1 MPLAR
6 RLRLPVGLCVTLFS
20 LAACAGDDGLAA
32 GNLDPALTLR
42 VTPKT
47 DSLGIGAT
55 TQLSARVTDAAG
67 IQQSATIAWMSLNNT
82 IATVTG
88 NGLVTAVA
96 SGRVGIVATIGAS
109 ADTASITVMQ
119 GELIIEPNAVITA
132 VGEQLQFQATT
143 RAGKSASAS
152 GLALRWTSSD
162 TTVATVDASGNVTAV
177 GAGDALLVATV
188 GTQQGTAALSVK
200 QKDIQSIRVAPT
212 TSSVYSGA
220 QMQMQATAYDDAGR
234 SMALPTGAKWT
245 SSNTTSLTVD
255 DAGLATGKSSGS
267 SVVSVRIGS
276 KAATASVNTLPVPV
290 ATVTTS
296 LASSTLDVGQTTQT
310 TVLLKDASGNTLTG
324 RTIAYQSSN
333 PALATVNASGV
344 VAAVA
349 KGSITITAISEG
361 KTGSA
366 PLTIAAKSVT
376 SVTVSP
382 NPASATVG
390 QAAQLA
396 AVAMDAQGVPMSG
409 RTFTWTSSAPSIA
422 TVSASGLVT
431 AVAAGSA
438 TISATA
444 DGVVGTAAF
453 TATVV
458 TAASVTVTPN
468 STTMQVNGTSQ
479 LSATAYDAAG
489 NVLTSRVP
497 AWSSSN
503 PIVAT
508 VSSAGRVTAVSQGST
523 TISATV
529 DGKSASAAIGVD
541 APPPAPVASVSVTLG
556 GQTLNPGQS
565 TQASAVLRDASN
577 NVLSGRTITWSSAA
591 PQLATVSSTGVVTAV
606 AAGSATIIATSEG
619 QSGSATLV
627 VSTAAPAPV
636 ATIALS
642 ATSTSIYVGQSQ
654 PITVTLK
661 DAQGN
666 VLSGRTIG
674 WSSSSPSILSV
685 SPTGQVQAL
694 AVGSS
699 TITATSEGK
708 SGSISITVAATPVAP
723 VSSVTVSGSATSI
736 LVGATASLTA
746 TPKDGHGVALTGKTV
761 SWSSSA
767 PNVASVTSSGV
778 VTGIVA
784 GTAVI
789 NATIDG
795 VIGSLAMTVTTVS
808 APPPPPPPPATG
820 ALATV
825 AELPRAVPSLTFAK
839 ATRVVTVNGGDLQAA
854 LDAAQPGDSLV
865 LSGTFT
871 GNFVLPTRS
880 CGAGITI
887 TSAGSLPPAG
897 TRVTPSTAAGFAKII
912 TPNNAPALKTKN
924 PTCGWRIVGVEIA
937 ASASAGIVGTSLN
950 YGIFWLGDG
959 GWVGGGENQTSLA
972 TVPQNILLDR
982 IYLHGA
988 PTTNTTRCL
997 FLNSGNT
1004 IIRDSWLAEC
1014 HAVGFDAQAILGC
1027 NGPGPYL
1034 IENNDLQGS
1043 TENVMFGGCDPAAP
1057 ELIPSDITIRRNYI
1071 HRPESWKGAWSIKNL
1086 FELKNARRVLVEA
1099 NVFEHSWVNAQM
1111 GMAWVIKS
1119 STETCAACTWEGTK
1133 DVTLRY
1139 NVVRYAHRGLNIQA
1153 IDGSS
1158 AGTTASHT
1166 ERVTVT
1172 NNVFTDIGLSNG
1184 IAPTD
1189 GWLMLLT
1196 HDLKDILIRHNTFVS
1211 NTPGYG
1217 FASYFAYAA
1226 GTAQRVEILD
1236 NVYAGQSYY
1245 ALASDNGNH
1254 AAALNGFAG
1263 SSWRFLGNAVSQ
1275 IDQQFMG
1282 LYPAG
1287 NSYTDR
1293 VSALGLA
1300 ANGSLSSTSTFRNKA
1315 TDGTDPGANVADVLS
1330 RTQGVVV
1337 P

>member
-1 MPLAR
+1 
-6 RLRLPVGLCVTLFS
+6 
-20 LAACAGDDGLAA
+20 
-32 GNLDPALTLR
+32 
-42 VTPKT
+42 
-47 DSLGIGAT
+47 
-55 TQLSARVTDAAG
+55 
-67 IQQSATIAWMSLNNT
+67 
-82 IATVTG
+82 
-88 NGLVTAVA
+88 
-96 SGRVGIVATIGAS
+96 
-109 ADTASITVMQ
+109 
-119 GELIIEPNAVITA
+119 
-132 VGEQLQFQATT
+132 
-143 RAGKSASAS
+143 
-152 GLALRWTSSD
+152 
-162 TTVATVDASGNVTAV
+162 
-177 GAGDALLVATV
+177 
-188 GTQQGTAALSVK
+188 
-200 QKDIQSIRVAPT
+200 
-212 TSSVYSGA
+212 
-220 QMQMQATAYDDAGR
+220 
-234 SMALPTGAKWT
+234 
-245 SSNTTSLTVD
+245 
-255 DAGLATGKSSGS
+255 LATGKSAGS
-267 SVVSVRIGS
+267 SVVSVRIAGKS
-276 KAATASVNTLPVPV
+276 ATASVNTLPVPV
-290 ATVTTS
+290 ATVSAS
-296 LASSTLDVGQTTQT
+296 LGSSTLDVGQTTQ
-310 TVLLKDASGNTLTG
+310 VSVVLKDASGNTLTG

-349 KGSITITAISEG
+349 KGAVTITAISEG
-361 KTGSA
+361 KTGTAS
-366 PLTIAAKSVT
+366 LTIASKSVT
-376 SVTVSP
+376 TVTVSP

-390 QAAQLA
+390 QTAQLS
-396 AVAMDAQGVPMSG
+396 AVALDAQGAPMSG
-409 RTFTWTSSAPSIA
+409 RTFTWSSSAPAVA
-422 TVSASGLVT
+422 TVNAAGLVT
-431 AVAAGSA
+431 AVGAGSA
-438 TISATA
+438 TISAVA
-444 DGVVGTAAF
+444 DGIAGTANF
-453 TATVV
+453 SVTAV

-468 STTMQVNGTSQ
+468 SATLQVNGSSQ

-497 AWSSSN
+497 TWSSSN
-503 PIVAT
+503 PTVAT
-508 VSSAGRVTAVSQGST
+508 VSNVGRVTAVSQGST
-523 TISATV
+523 MISATV

-541 APPPAPVASVSVTLG
+541 APPPAPVASVNVTLG
-556 GQTLNPGQS
+556 AQSLNPGQT

-577 NVLSGRTITWSSAA
+577 NVLSGRAITWSSAA
-591 PQLATVSSTGVVTAV
+591 PQLATVSSNGVVTAV

-636 ATIALS
+636 ATVALS
-642 ATSTSIYVGQSQ
+642 ASSSSLTVGQSQ
-654 PITVTLK
+654 SISVTLK

-666 VLSGRTIG
+666 VLSGRTIA
-674 WSSSSPSILSV
+674 WSSSSPSVLSV
-685 SPTGQVQAL
+685 SPSGQVQAL
-694 AVGSS
+694 ASGSA
-699 TITATSEGK
+699 TVTATSEGK
-708 SGSISITVAATPVAP
+708 SGTISMTVAAAPVAP
-723 VSSVTVSGSATSI
+723 VSSVTVSGSASSI
-736 LVGATASLTA
+736 LVGGTASVTA
-746 TPKDGHGVALTGKTV
+746 TPKDATGHALTGKTV
-761 SWSSSA
+761 IWSSSA
-767 PNVASVTSSGV
+767 PNVASVSSGV
-778 VTGIVA
+778 VTGVAA

-789 NATIDG
+789 NATVDG
-795 VIGSLAMTVTTVS
+795 VVGSMPMTVTS
-808 APPPPPPPPATG
+808 PAAPPPPPPPPPATG

-825 AELPRAVPSLTFAK
+825 AELPRSVPSLTFGK

-871 GNFVLPTRS
+871 GNFVLPSRS

-897 TRVTPSTAAGFAKII
+897 TRVTPSMAAGFAKIV
-912 TPNNAPALKTKN
+912 TPNASPALKTKN

-937 ASASAGIVGTSLN
+937 ASASAGVPGTSLN

-988 PTTNTTRCL
+988 TTTNTTRCL

-1004 IIRDSWLAEC
+1004 IIRDSWLSEC

-1057 ELIPSDITIRRNYI
+1057 ELIPSDITIRRNYV
-1071 HRPESWKGAWSIKNL
+1071 HRPESWKGVWSIKNL

-1119 STETCAACTWEGTK
+1119 STETCGGCTWEGTK
-1133 DVTLRY
+1133 DVTMRY
-1139 NVVRYAHRGLNIQA
+1139 NVVRYSHRGLNIQA

-1172 NNVFTDIGLSNG
+1172 NNLFTDIGTSNG
-1184 IAPTD
+1184 IAPSD

-1217 FASYFAYAA
+1217 FASYFAYAGGA
-1226 GTAQRVEILD
+1226 AQRVEIVD

-1245 ALASDNGNH
+1245 ALASDNGLH
-1254 AAALNGFAG
+1254 AGALNGFAG
-1263 SSWRFLGNAVSQ
+1263 TSWRFLGNAVSQ
-1275 IDQQFMG
+1275 IDQQFWSQ
-1282 LYPAG
+1282 YPTG

-1293 VSALGLA
+1293 VATLGVA
-1300 ANGSLSSTSTFRNKA
+1300 ADGSLSASSAFRGKA
-1315 TDGTDPGANVADVLS
+1315 SDGSDPGVNVADVLN
-1330 RTQGVVV
+1330 RVQGVVV

>member
-6 RLRLPVGLCVTLFS
+6 RLCFPVGLVAALFS
-20 LAACAGDDGLAA
+20 LAACAGDDGIGA
-32 GNLDPALTLR
+32 GNHDPALTLR
-42 VTPKT
+42 VTPKL

-96 SGRVGIVATIGAS
+96 SGRVGIVATIGTS
-109 ADTASITVMQ
+109 ADTASIVVKQ
-119 GELIIEPNAVITA
+119 GELIVEPNAVITA
-132 VGEQLQFQATT
+132 VGELLQFSATT

-162 TTVATVDASGNVTAV
+162 TTVAVVDESGNVTTV
-177 GAGDALLVATV
+177 GAGEAVLVATV

-200 QKDIQSIRVAPT
+200 QRDVSSIRVAPT

-220 QMQMQATAYDDAGR
+220 QTQLQATAYDDAGR
-234 SMALPTGAKWT
+234 VMALPSGAKWS
-245 SSNTTSLTVD
+245 SSNTTSLIVD
-255 DAGLATGKSSGS
+255 DNGMATGKSSGS
-267 SVVSVRIGS
+267 SVVSVRVGP

-290 ATVTTS
+290 ATVAAS

-310 TVLLKDASGNTLTG
+310 TVVLKDAAGTILTG

-333 PALATVNASGV
+333 PALATVNASGL

-349 KGSITITAISEG
+349 KGSVTITAISEG
-361 KTGSA
+361 KTGTA

-376 SVTVSP
+376 SVSVSP

-390 QAAQLA
+390 QTAQLS
-396 AVAMDAQGVPMSG
+396 AVALDAQGAAMSG
-409 RTFTWTSSAPSIA
+409 RTFTWTSSAPSVA
-422 TVSASGLVT
+422 TVNAAGLVT

-444 DGVVGTAAF
+444 DGVPGTATF
-453 TATVV
+453 SVTAV
-458 TAASVTVTPN
+458 TAASVIVTPN
-468 STTMQVNGTSQ
+468 STTLQVNGTSQ
-479 LSATAYDAAG
+479 LSATAYDGAG

-497 AWSSSN
+497 TWASSN
-503 PIVAT
+503 PTVAT
-508 VSSAGRVTAVSQGST
+508 VSGAGRVTAISQGST
-523 TISATV
+523 MISATV

-541 APPPAPVASVSVTLG
+541 APPPAPVAAVSVTLG
-556 GQTLNPGQS
+556 AQSLNAGQT

-577 NVLSGRTITWSSAA
+577 NVLSGRSITWSSAA
-591 PQLATVSSTGVVTAV
+591 PQLATVSSSGVVTAV

-636 ATIALS
+636 ATVSLS
-642 ATSTSIYVGQSQ
+642 ASSTSIYVGQSQ
-654 PITVTLK
+654 TISVTLK

-674 WSSSSPSILSV
+674 WSSSSPSALSV
-685 SPTGQVQAL
+685 SPSGQVQAL

-699 TITATSEGK
+699 TVTATSEGK
-708 SGSISITVAATPVAP
+708 SGTITISVAAAPAAP

-736 LVGATASLTA
+736 LVGGTASVTA
-746 TPKDGHGVALTGKTV
+746 TPKDAQGHVLTGKTV
-761 SWSSSA
+761 TWSSSA
-767 PNVASVTSSGV
+767 PNVASVSSGV
-778 VTGIVA
+778 ATGVAA

-789 NATIDG
+789 NATVDG
-795 VIGSLAMTVTTVS
+795 VIGSLPMTVTSAS
-808 APPPPPPPPATG
+808 APPPPPPDPGT

-825 AELPRAVPSLTFAK
+825 AELPRSVPSLTFAK

-871 GNFVLPTRS
+871 GNFVLPIRA

-897 TRVTPSTAAGFAKII
+897 TRVTPSMAAGFAKII
-912 TPNNAPALKTKN
+912 TPNASPALKTKN

-937 ASASAGIVGTSLN
+937 ASASAGVPGTSLN

-972 TVPQNILLDR
+972 TVPQNFLLDR

-988 PTTNTTRCL
+988 TTTNTTRCL

-1004 IIRDSWLAEC
+1004 IVRDSWISEC

-1057 ELIPSDITIRRNYI
+1057 ELIPSDITMRRNYV
-1071 HRPESWKGAWSIKNL
+1071 HRPESWKGQWSIKNL

-1119 STETCAACTWEGTK
+1119 STETCGGCTWEGTK
-1133 DVTLRY
+1133 DVTMRY
-1139 NVVRYAHRGLNIQA
+1139 NVVRYSHRGLNIQA

-1166 ERVTVT
+1166 ERITVT
-1172 NNVFTDIGLSNG
+1172 NNLFTDIGTSNG
-1184 IAPTD
+1184 IAPSD

-1211 NTPGYG
+1211 NTAGYG
-1217 FASYFAYAA
+1217 FASYFAYAGGA
-1226 GTAQRVEILD
+1226 ARRVEIVD

-1245 ALASDNGNH
+1245 ALASDNGLH
-1254 AAALNGFAG
+1254 GGALNGFAG
-1263 SSWRFLGNAVSQ
+1263 TSWRFVGNAVSQ
-1275 IDQQFMG
+1275 IDQQFWSQ
-1282 LYPAG
+1282 YPTG

-1300 ANGSLSSTSTFRNKA
+1300 SDGSLSAGSPYRNKA
-1315 TDGTDPGANVADVLS
+1315 TDGTDPGVNVADVLG
-1330 RTQGVVV
+1330 RVQGVVV